1 MKNLLSAES
10 GGKTEVSPEAVAYDV
25 ASNFCGRCENA
36 NNCFRSLG
44 GDTGVILNDVV
55 EASMKKGKATIIDMP
70 PFITSRCKKLNG
82 LIGGRSRQKP
92 RSPCRG
98 NGRRC
103 GSP

>member
-44 GDTGVILNDVV
+44 GDTGVILNGVV
-55 EASMKKGKATIIDMP
+55 ETSMKRA
-70 PFITSRCKKLNG
+70 
-82 LIGGRSRQKP
+82 KP
-92 RSPCRG
+92 R
-98 NGRRC
+98 
-103 GSP
+103 